1 MPKFGKRQ
9 GITDVKCRDSANV
22 PTNDGR
28 LSQPEQTARQTTGN
42 IVTTCTTQSISSLP
56 RRTSSVWHSRF
67 AFLANYVFFCGLL
80 RLFSDGDSE
89 EETLPAIEHIEAP
102 DVRRLYPKD
111 SINLL
116 KYYDYVPIQKKDSL
130 RYEHLA

>member
-1 MPKFGKRQ
+1 MMQEGAEARLRRL
-9 GITDVKCRDSANV
+9 C
-22 PTNDGR
+22 GR
-28 LSQPEQTARQTTGN
+28 IPAHLRLYVVLTM
-42 IVTTCTTQSISSLP
+42 LLF
-56 RRTSSVWHSRF
+56 F
-67 AFLANYVFFCGLL
+67 AFLANYVFFSGLL
-80 RLFSDGDSE
+80 RLFSDGDPE
-89 EETLPAIEHIEAP
+89 KETLPAIEHIEAP

>member
-1 MPKFGKRQ
+1 MKKKSLFRMMREGAEARLRRLC
-9 GITDVKCRDSANV
+9 GRI
-22 PTNDGR
+22 PTHLR
-28 LSQPEQTARQTTGN
+28 LYVVLTM
-42 IVTTCTTQSISSLP
+42 LLF
-56 RRTSSVWHSRF
+56 F
-67 AFLANYVFFCGLL
+67 AFLANYVFFSGLF